1 MTFETHA
8 PLLTSA
14 LVSISTGQQAWA
26 DAGADRC
33 RKWIL
38 TQHLLKGG
46 QHASFVPGRRLGR

>member
-26 DAGADRC
+26 DAGPDRAGTLS
-33 RKWIL
+33 RSNP
-38 TQHLLKGG
+38 KGVY
-46 QHASFVPGRRLGR
+46 VPVNGV